1 MSLNDY
7 IKKCQARDKK
17 ESEVRESNF
26 FCKCQKMGL
35 IPVYNSPD
43 KISFCDFS
51 REKINDKYQ
60 SISYVFGMLDIQNGE
75 FSDETIEALQQI
87 INEG

>member
-75 FSDETIEALQQI
+75 FSDETIEALQKI
-87 INEG
+87 IKEG